1 LHDTTEEP
9 SEVPTTPRPVLVLL
23 TLAALV
29 ASAFTFAACGGGD
42 DRKDDVASVLK
53 DTFGSGK
60 PVKSGKLNVAV
71 ALDAQGLA
79 GLQGPVAIKLAG
91 PFQSG
96 GDDELPAFDFDLSLD
111 AGGQKFTAG
120 AVSTGDKGFLTVQ
133 GQAFA
138 VGDQLFNSFKT
149 GYRQA
154 QKESEKQDGGTTF
167 KTLGIDP
174 LRWLADARKA
184 GSEDVGGTKTTHITA
199 SIDVPK
205 FLIDI
210 NTLLQKADKLGVTG
224 AQSTPVPTTL
234 TAQQRVQISQAV
246 KSAEVDVYTGED
258 DRLLRRV
265 KVALAFDVPQSARKA
280 AGGLT
285 SGTLRLD
292 LTIADL
298 NKDQTIGA
306 PANARPLEELTAQLG
321 GGAAS
326 SGSGTATTPS
336 TGSGSG
342 TTTQPAE
349 SQTPPAPAANP
360 EYLTCL
366 DEAGTDLAKVQKCAD
381 VLKK

>member
-9 SEVPTTPRPVLVLL
+9 IEVPTTRRPVLVLL
-23 TLAALV
+23 SLVALV
-29 ASAFTFAACGGGD
+29 VGAFTFAACGDDDG
-42 DRKDDVASVLK
+42 DRKDDVASILK

-71 ALDAQGLA
+71 ALDAKGLA
-79 GLQGPVAIKLAG
+79 ALEGPVALKLTG

-111 AGGQKFTAG
+111 AGGQAFTAG
-120 AVSTGDKGFLTVQ
+120 AVSTGEKGFLTVQ
-133 GQAFA
+133 GQAFV
-138 VGDQLFNSFKT
+138 VGDQLYNSFKT

-154 QKESEKQDGGTTF
+154 QKESEKEGGGTTF

-174 LRWLADARKA
+174 LRWLADAEKA
-184 GSEDVGGTKTTHITA
+184 GTEEVGGASTTHITA

-205 FLIDI
+205 FLLDI
-210 NTLLQKADKLGVTG
+210 NTLLQKADKLGVAG
-224 AQSTPVPTTL
+224 AQAAPVPTML
-234 TAQQRVQISQAV
+234 TAEQRRQIAEAV
-246 KSAEVDVYTGED
+246 KSAKVDIYTGED

-265 KVALAFDVPQSARKA
+265 KLALSFNVPETARKA

-285 SGTLRLD
+285 SGTLQLD

-298 NKDQTIGA
+298 NQDQTITA
-306 PANARPLEELTAQLG
+306 PKNARPLEELTGQLG
-321 GGAAS
+321 GGAA
-326 SGSGTATTPS
+326 GSGTATAPS

-342 TTTQPAE
+342 TATQPTDP
-349 SQTPPAPAANP
+349 QTPSAPAANP

-366 DEAGTDLAKVQKCAD
+366 DEAGTDLAKVQKCAE
-381 VLKK
+381 VLTK